1 MIDLQEIKWK
11 EFEVQSIFDVTRGNA
26 KNVTKRKFGGD
37 VALVSATDKNN
48 AFYDF
53 VTPNKN
59 ETIYKNT
66 MTIHNNGNGVGLA
79 FYHNYKFIA
88 TSDVTILLDKTGK
101 INKEIAEFIIVALQK
116 QKEKY
121 CYGYKLSN
129 ERLKK
134 QKILLPILDDGT
146 INYNFMENYISEI
159 KAEKMKKYNNYIQ
172 KELKT
177 LNSLGGVT
185 LHSLKSHNWK
195 EIVIGDLFDVV
206 IGKAIDG
213 NKVNREKGK
222 TAYITRKENNNGID
236 GFIDYDFKFLNSYGN
251 VITIGNETAEPFVQ
265 SYSFYTGTKVNIL
278 IPKKPTNKY
287 VLLFIAQSLKM
298 HKSKY
303 SYSYTINSTRLKKQA
318 ILLPMDATGNIDYKY
333 MENYIKS
340 IIFNK
345 INTYLNLNKLV

>member
-37 VALVSATDKNN
+37 IALVSATDKNN

-53 VTPNKN
+53 VTPHNN

-101 INKEIAEFIIVALQK
+101 INREIAEFIIVALQK

-172 KELKT
+172 KELET
-177 LNSLGGVT
+177 LNSLGGGNT
-185 LHSLKSHNWK
+185 SLFKKS
-195 EIVIGDLFDVV
+195 
-206 IGKAIDG
+206 
-213 NKVNREKGK
+213 
-222 TAYITRKENNNGID
+222 
-236 GFIDYDFKFLNSYGN
+236 
-251 VITIGNETAEPFVQ
+251 
-265 SYSFYTGTKVNIL
+265 
-278 IPKKPTNKY
+278 
-287 VLLFIAQSLKM
+287 
-298 HKSKY
+298 
-303 SYSYTINSTRLKKQA
+303 
-318 ILLPMDATGNIDYKY
+318 
-333 MENYIKS
+333 
-340 IIFNK
+340 
-345 INTYLNLNKLV
+345 